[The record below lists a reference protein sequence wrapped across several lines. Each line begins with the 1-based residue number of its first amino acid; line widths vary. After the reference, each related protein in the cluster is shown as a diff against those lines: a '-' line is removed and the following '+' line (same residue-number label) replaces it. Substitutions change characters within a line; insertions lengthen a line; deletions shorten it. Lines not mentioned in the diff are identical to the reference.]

1 MDLSREQ
8 IVLLKKAK
16 RKTMICESKQ
26 YGEIIDYLI
35 KYRLI
40 DFTIQ
45 REGDKVYYHVNTN
58 QAGKAVLHEKST
70 ALRRANLALIISAV
84 AILLSLLTAFT
95 PFSEWSKLFIEKLFQ

>member
-8 IVLLKKAK
+8 FVLLKKAK

-26 YGEIIDYLI
+26 YGDIIDYLI

-70 ALRRANLALIISAV
+70 ALHRANLALIISAI
-84 AILLSLLTAFT
+84 ALILSVLTAFT
-95 PFSEWSKLFIEKLFQ
+95 PFPEWSKGFIDTLFQ